1 MVSVIPV
8 KEKKLMDVM
17 DVKLGELPSWILMQD
32 FTPKGTFGAFQG
44 SYYRYYNKYVKV
56 KKGGIAGISMV
67 LAAYVVFNYF
77 PYYKELKHEQIRK

>member
-8 KEKKLMDVM
+8 KEKKLM

-32 FTPKGTFGAFQG
+32 FTPKGTSGAFQR

-56 KKGGIAGISMV
+56 KKGGITGISVV

-77 PYYKELKHEQIRK
+77 SCYKELKHEQIRK